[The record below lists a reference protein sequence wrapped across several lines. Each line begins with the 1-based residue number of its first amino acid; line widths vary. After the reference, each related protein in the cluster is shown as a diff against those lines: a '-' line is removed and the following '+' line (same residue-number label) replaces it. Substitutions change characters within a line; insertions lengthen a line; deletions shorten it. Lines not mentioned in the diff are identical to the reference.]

1 MKRQIL
7 NSILKTVL
15 ALLFIIFTTNIVQA
29 QETKSLW
36 TEADRQYTLENM
48 RRTRDALIKETENL
62 TPAQWAFR
70 DSAHRWSIGEV
81 VEHLALWEIV
91 WSREISMGSRSKPQ
105 PELNATSSPD
115 SYYTTFIMED
125 KPHTA
130 PDFAVPTGFIQGK
143 NNLTFFL
150 RGREQAIKFVETTK
164 LDLRA
169 HFELTNTQYPRNMH
183 QVLIYQ
189 WGHVDRHLKQ
199 IAKLKAHKNYPNAAE
214 SNRTSEEKAIMATIQ
229 NETDCFYAR
238 NYDCWKENYVHGNHV
253 FQGWSNDD
261 GTFDTKVGWE
271 KVNAKI
277 EKYIKDNKAPI
288 GVNSKVQRRNM
299 QYTFYGDKACYMTW
313 DQYQED
319 KTGKNYMHSHEI
331 RIMEKYDGKWKI
343 ACVAAFWDY
352 KNLTSIKELK
362 P

>member
-1 MKRQIL
+1 MKRRIL
-7 NSILKTVL
+7 RWFRASQRQLKSMIFPFF
-15 ALLFIIFTTNIVQA
+15 ALLLTGILQA
-29 QETKSLW
+29 QEAKSLW
-36 TEADRQYTLENM
+36 TEADRQYTLDNM

-62 TPAQWAFR
+62 TPKQWAFR
-70 DSAHRWSIGEV
+70 DSTNRWSIAEV

-125 KPHTA
+125 KPHVA

-199 IAKLKAHKNYPNAAE
+199 IRKLKAHKDYPN
-214 SNRTSEEKAIMATIQ
+214 
-229 NETDCFYAR
+229 
-238 NYDCWKENYVHGNHV
+238 V
-253 FQGWSNDD
+253 
-261 GTFDTKVGWE
+261 
-271 KVNAKI
+271 
-277 EKYIKDNKAPI
+277 
-288 GVNSKVQRRNM
+288 
-299 QYTFYGDKACYMTW
+299 
-313 DQYQED
+313 
-319 KTGKNYMHSHEI
+319 
-331 RIMEKYDGKWKI
+331 
-343 ACVAAFWDY
+343 
-352 KNLTSIKELK
+352 
-362 P
+362 

>member
-1 MKRQIL
+1 MKRQ
-7 NSILKTVL
+7 LKELIIPFFVL
-15 ALLFIIFTTNIVQA
+15 FLTNIVQA
-29 QETKSLW
+29 QEIKSLW
-36 TEADRQYTLENM
+36 TEVDRQYTLDNM

-62 TPAQWAFR
+62 TPEQWAFR
-70 DSAHRWSIGEV
+70 DSANRWSIAEV

-91 WSREISMGSRSKPQ
+91 WSREISLGSRNKPQ

-189 WGHVDRHLKQ
+189 WGHVDRHLRQ
-199 IAKLKAHKNYPNAAE
+199 IAKLKQNKNYPN
-214 SNRTSEEKAIMATIQ
+214 I
-229 NETDCFYAR
+229 
-238 NYDCWKENYVHGNHV
+238 
-253 FQGWSNDD
+253 
-261 GTFDTKVGWE
+261 
-271 KVNAKI
+271 
-277 EKYIKDNKAPI
+277 
-288 GVNSKVQRRNM
+288 
-299 QYTFYGDKACYMTW
+299 
-313 DQYQED
+313 
-319 KTGKNYMHSHEI
+319 
-331 RIMEKYDGKWKI
+331 
-343 ACVAAFWDY
+343 
-352 KNLTSIKELK
+352 
-362 P
+362 

>member
-7 NSILKTVL
+7 NIILKTALVL
-15 ALLFIIFTTNIVQA
+15 QCIIFTTNIVQA

-48 RRTRDALIKETENL
+48 RRTRDALVKETENL

-70 DSAHRWSIGEV
+70 DSANRWSIGEV

-91 WSREISMGSRSKPQ
+91 WAREIGMGSRNKPQ
-105 PELNATSSPD
+105 PELNVTSSPD

-125 KPHTA
+125 KAHVA
-130 PDFAVPTGFIQGK
+130 PDFAVPTGFIKGK
-143 NNLTFFL
+143 DNLTFFL
-150 RGREQAIKFVETTK
+150 RGRDQAIKFVETTK
-164 LDLRA
+164 LDLRSY
-169 HFELTNTQYPRNMH
+169 FELTNTPNPRNMH

-214 SNRTSEEKAIMATIQ
+214 KQRISDEKAIMATIQ
-229 NETDCFYAR
+229 KETANFYAR
-238 NYDCWKENYVHGNHV
+238 DYNAWKENYVQDKHV
-253 FQGWSNDD
+253 FQGWSNGN
-261 GTFDTKVGWE
+261 GTFDTKVGWDA
-271 KVNAKI
+271 VNNSIK
-277 EKYIKDNKAPI
+277 KYIQDYPQPSHTQKP
-288 GVNSKVQRRNM
+288 VERRNM
-299 QYTFYGDKACYMTW
+299 QYKFYNDDMAYLTW
-313 DQYQED
+313 DQYQIHED
-319 KTGKNYMHSHEI
+319 GTKYQHSKEI
-331 RIMEKYDGKWKI
+331 RLMEKQGGKWKI

-352 KNLTSIKELK
+352 KNFVPVKELQ